1 MRNLSILVA
10 LMAAVILMLA
20 LTVDIEF
27 FLPVIGAAAVLLF
40 TFVLELNPSDE
51 VRPTIMPDETERHR
65 W

>member
-10 LMAAVILMLA
+10 LMAAVILLLA

-27 FLPVIGAAAVLLF
+27 FLPVIGAAAILLF
-40 TFVLELNPSDE
+40 TFALELNPSEE
-51 VRPTIMPDETERHR
+51 VRPTVRPDEDERHL